1 MVFKTIS
8 QSQLAKKSWPNF
20 WVRLISL
27 FIFFQITGEPLVRRA
42 DDNPETLNKR
52 LQAYHTQTTPL
63 IGYYSANNLVRKID
77 AAASTNVIFDK
88 IKNAFEDMKG
98 E

>member
-1 MVFKTIS
+1 M
-8 QSQLAKKSWPNF
+8 
-20 WVRLISL
+20 
-27 FIFFQITGEPLVRRA
+27 RRA

-98 E
+98 KKLGQRTLKKSYPQITFC

>member
-1 MVFKTIS
+1 MLKRQGCHDKFLGSI
-8 QSQLAKKSWPNF
+8 NF
-20 WVRLISL
+20 L
-27 FIFFQITGEPLVRRA
+27 FIFYIKITGEPLVRRA

-98 E
+98 KKLG

>member
-1 MVFKTIS
+1 M
-8 QSQLAKKSWPNF
+8 
-20 WVRLISL
+20 
-27 FIFFQITGEPLVRRA
+27 TGEPLVRRA

-63 IGYYSANNLVRKID
+63 ISYYSSQNIVRKID
-77 AAASTNVIFDK
+77 ASASTNIIFEN

-98 E
+98 RNVNVS